1 MHVPD
6 TQVGLFLVGN
16 GLMVMLLQLPVAY
29 LLDRRSKVVAL
40 AVGAG
45 LFAASSTTL
54 LVTDSFLGIL
64 MAFARFFTL
73 AEMTV
78 EVAGHLWPRRTSPPR
93 ETRHLPRPLRVLPR
107 RRLWH
112 KPHSG
117 RSTPRLPPPTQRY
130 LAGSTCHGDTGD
142 RRAPGARQ
150 AEKTAMSNGRRR
162 ADRFSRTRNT
172 RMATSSREPFS

>member
-1 MHVPD
+1 MPKNLLHVPD

-64 MAFARFFTL
+64 MAFAGFFTL

-78 EVAGHLWPRRTSPPR
+78 EVAGHLWPRRTSPP
-93 ETRHLPRPLRVLPR
+93 PRDAAPTSPS
-107 RRLWH
+107 
-112 KPHSG
+112 SG
-117 RSTPRLPPPTQRY
+117 AASASAMAQ
-130 LAGSTCHGDTGD
+130 
-142 RRAPGARQ
+142 AP
-150 AEKTAMSNGRRR
+150 
-162 ADRFSRTRNT
+162 
-172 RMATSSREPFS
+172 